1 MSDMVTVKKIFLKMK
16 LWKSKQ
22 AGAEKDGSKYE
33 EEEEIRAIQRQ
44 KLLMP

>member
-33 EEEEIRAIQRQ
+33 EEEIRVIQRQ